1 MAEQAMNAKQTI
13 DKSIQDVAIQVM
25 EQTGVDEETAMRVA
39 EGMVSEVFD

>member
-1 MAEQAMNAKQTI
+1 MNAKQTI

-39 EGMVSEVFD
+39 EGMVAEVFD